1 MCFHKIQYNID
12 DSNPNSKISS
22 HKMNLSIKNNIQALE
37 KNQMDPFN
45 LNWRRVAHLLLLS
58 RKLDELEVN
67 TLTPQGKIKY
77 QFSSGGHELAQIL
90 IALTLTH
97 PYDGAAV
104 YYRSRPFMLASGLSI
119 TKALAAGMALT
130 NTPSEGRDA
139 GVVFN
144 QPRNNGLTVLPSS
157 GDVGAQYTPA
167 AGWAQAIRYRINVL
181 KDIAWEGAMAV
192 ALGGDGSVAA
202 NGFWAALNIVTTLE
216 LPYLFFIE
224 DNSFGL
230 SVPSEVQVP
239 GGDIASNLESYGNIL
254 KLQASG
260 SDPEEAW
267 NAVQTAVAHIR
278 QGNGPCLLRM
288 QVPRLAGHT
297 FVDNQAYKSEKQLE
311 DERSR
316 DPLIHLKKYLQRK
329 KLISRTEWQQL
340 EENVEKELQ
349 SALEEAETYPEPD
362 PDQIQRYL
370 FFDGSAPSQGGLR
383 PDEALIPLG
392 TTIPSPEG
400 PRLNLIDAVRR
411 TLENEMELN
420 PRILV
425 YGEDVGVKGGVHG
438 ATMDMQ
444 IHFGKERVFDTSL
457 SEDGIIGRA
466 TGLAI
471 AGLLPVPEIQFRKYA
486 DPAHEQIN
494 DIGTLRWRTAN
505 KFAAPVIVRI
515 PVGYSK
521 KTGDPWHSVS
531 GEAVYAHTLGWR
543 IAYPSNAED
552 AVGLLRT
559 ALRSDDPTFLFE
571 HRALLDGSEARRPY
585 PGDDYCLPFGIASR
599 LMTGDELTLITWG
612 AMVSRCLQAASF
624 FEGRVSLID
633 LRTIIPWDQE
643 SVLESVMQT
652 GKVLI
657 VHEDTYTNGF
667 GAEITAIIAEEA
679 FTYLDAPISRLA
691 TPDVPIPYNV
701 DLMNAVLPSVDKI
714 KSKLQELL
722 DF

>member
-1 MCFHKIQYNID
+1 MVQI
-12 DSNPNSKISS
+12 
-22 HKMNLSIKNNIQALE
+22 
-37 KNQMDPFN
+37 N
-45 LNWRRVAHLLLLS
+45 LNWRHVAHTLLLS
-58 RKLDELEVN
+58 RRLDELEVN
-67 TLTPQGKIKY
+67 TLTPQGKVKY
-77 QFSSGGHELAQIL
+77 QFSAGGHELAQIL
-90 IALTLTH
+90 IAQALTH
-97 PYDGAAV
+97 QHDGAAV
-104 YYRSRPFMLASGLSI
+104 YYRSRPFMLASGISPAL
-119 TKALAAGMALT
+119 ALAAGMALT
-130 NTPSEGRDA
+130 HTPSEGRDA

-144 QPRNNGLTVLPSS
+144 LPGSNGLTVLPSS

-181 KDIAWEGAMAV
+181 KETDWDGAMAV

-224 DNSFGL
+224 DNSYGL

-239 GGDIASNLESYGNIL
+239 GGDIASNLESYGNIFT
-254 KLQASG
+254 LQASG
-260 SDPEEAW
+260 SHPEEAW
-267 NAVQTAVAHIR
+267 DAIQTAVAHIR
-278 QGNGPCLLRM
+278 LGKGPCLLRM
-288 QVPRLAGHT
+288 RVPRLSGHT
-297 FVDNQAYKSEKQLE
+297 FVDNQAYKSDKQLK

-316 DPLIHLKKYLQRK
+316 DPLTHLKEYLERK
-329 KLISRTEWQQL
+329 KVISSTEWEKMETDV
-340 EENVEKELQ
+340 EENLHA
-349 SALEEAETYPEPD
+349 ALEEAETFPEPD
-362 PDQIQRYL
+362 PDQVQRYL
-370 FFDGSAPSQGGLR
+370 FFDGKAPIQGGLR
-383 PDEALIPLG
+383 PDDALIPLG
-392 TTIPSPEG
+392 TSIPTPDG
-400 PRLNLIDAVRR
+400 PRINLIDAARR
-411 TLENEMELN
+411 TLENEMALN
-420 PRILV
+420 PRILI

-438 ATMDMQ
+438 ATLDMQ
-444 IHFGKERVFDTSL
+444 IHFGGDRVFDTSL

-559 ALRSDDPTFLFE
+559 ALRSDDPTFFFE

-585 PGDDYCLPFGIASR
+585 PGDDYCLPFGVASR
-599 LMTGDELTLITWG
+599 LMSGNELTLITWG
-612 AMVSRCLQAASF
+612 AMVSRCLQAAGI
-624 FEGRVSLID
+624 FEGRVTLID
-633 LRTIIPWDQE
+633 LRTIIPWDKE
-643 SVLESVMQT
+643 TVLESVKHT

-667 GAEITAIIAEEA
+667 AAEISAIIAEEA
-679 FTYLDAPISRLA
+679 FTYLDAPISRLT

-701 DLMNAVLPSVDKI
+701 KLMNAVLPSVDKI
-714 KSKLQELL
+714 KTKLQELL